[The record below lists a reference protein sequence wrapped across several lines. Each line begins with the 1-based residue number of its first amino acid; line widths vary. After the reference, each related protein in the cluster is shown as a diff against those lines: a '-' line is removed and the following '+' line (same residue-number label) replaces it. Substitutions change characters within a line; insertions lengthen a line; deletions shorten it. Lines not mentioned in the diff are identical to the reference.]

1 MQVQD
6 VVVNSYSE
14 TPNLVAVYGGSSNV
28 EDNTYAKAT
37 PSGGAKL
44 QIDNDAAKG
53 FFKPGKKYYVDFTE
67 AAD

>member
-6 VVVNSYSE
+6 VKVTTYAE
-14 TPNLVAVYGGSSNV
+14 TPTLTAVYGGSSNA
-28 EDNTYAKAT
+28 EDNTFAKAT
-37 PSGGAKL
+37 PSGGAHL
-44 QIDNDAAKG
+44 QIDNDSAKG